1 MNILRFVNA
10 VFIGYLVSS
19 LSTITLSLALPFSNK
34 TESILLASMLSFII
48 WLVVIL
54 YSYSTHNIK
63 RFSLILIVICLILS
77 LLNNYVFEIKG

>member
-10 VFIGYLVSS
+10 VFIGYLISA
-19 LSTITLSLALPFSNK
+19 LSTVTLSLTLPFSNK

-54 YSYSTHNIK
+54 YSYSTQNIK
-63 RFSLILIVICLILS
+63 KLFLILITICFILFV
-77 LLNNYVFEIKG
+77 LNNYVFGIKG